1 MVRHSESLP
10 GSRSLGPFTAHP
22 SSVGET
28 WSQHARFAF
37 GFARS
42 LALAA
47 MAATVHAVLPFLFQ
61 TTASRT
67 VDRLHA
73 RIHGLRGT
81 GTAAD
86 PAVEHLAA

>member
-1 MVRHSESLP
+1 
-10 GSRSLGPFTAHP
+10 
-22 SSVGET
+22 
-28 WSQHARFAF
+28 
-37 GFARS
+37 
-42 LALAA
+42 

>member
-1 MVRHSESLP
+1 MARHSKSLS

-22 SSVGET
+22 ASVDET

-37 GFARS
+37 GVARS

-47 MAATVHAVLPFLFQ
+47 MAAAVHAVLPFLFQ
-61 TTASRT
+61 TTASQT

-73 RIHGLRGT
+73 RTHGPRGAER
-81 GTAAD
+81 AAD
-86 PAVEHLAA
+86 PTVEHLAA